1 MSAQV
6 ALPKTASQSV
16 SSSPAASFYPTRM
29 RLRRRPRTESDTDAG
44 PRRRDETDARSSPQS
59 GQRALQQALGR
70 RSLVDF
76 ARVLGVLAVI
86 AIGLHALTG
95 QLNHLPFLG
104 AVFEAEDL
112 RAVTNNLGLTA
123 WSTEQA
129 SQATGSLARDFGL
142 VGLGLL
148 FAAMVTVTLV
158 LFRRFGTAIAWRRR
172 PMSFQ

>member
-6 ALPKTASQSV
+6 ALPKTASQS
-16 SSSPAASFYPTRM
+16 SSSASF
-29 RLRRRPRTESDTDAG
+29 
-44 PRRRDETDARSSPQS
+44 DETRIGRTSRPPSDSNTRADQRGLDDADARSSPQP
-59 GQRALQQALGR
+59 GQRALGR
-70 RSLVDF
+70 RSLIDF
-76 ARVLGVLAVI
+76 ARVLGALAVI

-104 AVFEAEDL
+104 AVFEAEAL